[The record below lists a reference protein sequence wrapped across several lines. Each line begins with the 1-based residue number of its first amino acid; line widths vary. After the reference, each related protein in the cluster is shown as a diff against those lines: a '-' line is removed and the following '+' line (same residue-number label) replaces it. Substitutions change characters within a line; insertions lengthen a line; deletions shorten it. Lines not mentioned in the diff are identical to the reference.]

1 MKISDIKKEELELM
15 SYNDITEI
23 LLSEKSNQTTAELF
37 NQIVE
42 LLSLPSSTFEN
53 KVGDFYTSLSNDK
66 RYILL
71 DDGKWDLRKNHK
83 TGSVIIEED
92 IEDIEDIE
100 PEEMEDIEPEEIEE
114 IYPENGDD
122 DIVSITEEYKDLVIV
137 DEEDLESE

>member
-23 LLSEKSNQTTAELF
+23 LLSEKNNQTTAELF
-37 NQIVE
+37 KQIVE

-71 DDGKWDLRKNHK
+71 EDGKWDLRKNHK
-83 TGSVIIEED
+83 TGNIIIEED
-92 IEDIEDIE
+92 IEDVE
-100 PEEMEDIEPEEIEE
+100 PEEVEEVE
-114 IYPENGDD
+114 IDELDELYPEDSDD